1 MYTEPCKQWPK
12 GLCRRFETCKYYHE
26 PLVIPPLRP
35 GQCAWLKNGAKRCES
50 KGTYSEKGEL
60 FCFDH
65 TEAARLS
72 VVSAKSLPLDGG
84 DVFVG
89 SKRNL
94 PVLLAPERVT
104 KRVSGKSRMVNPHEV
119 GYCIGGAKKE
129 SIDKALRD
137 HFAQPSLPFVVDIGS
152 AQGRF
157 IMHLAQ
163 LNEQKSDSSASNS
176 ESSTNYA
183 YNYVGF
189 ELRSNLVAAAN
200 AAVAT
205 NATINGKIRFLQGDA
220 KSHMIES
227 LADVIQSLP
236 SCSSTSPT
244 TYPPHA
250 EKTIAGSSVT
260 VPSHMETSSST
271 YLAQQAPT
279 DLLHPLEVG
288 TLSVP
293 QAAVLTAPT
302 AIISTAASAKPAA
315 AAGPAAVVEWIT
327 IQFPDPWTKKKHHNR
342 RLVDPSFV
350 TTCARLACHAQS
362 KVYMCSDRYDLAVY
376 MYDTFAA
383 SPLWTAVQGV
393 QYTGCGGAAAA
404 AAAGGGG
411 GGGGSGSAAAGDAV
425 VSEEKGDHNVTDH
438 IPGAKEVERNGEK
451 EEEREDDEEAG
462 AGIASDVYREKDAGD
477 MRFWLPQR
485 PFPAGTERDAV
496 AEKLNRPV
504 HRAVFRRVL

>member
-1 MYTEPCKQWPK
+1 MYAEPCKQWPK

-26 PLVIPPLRP
+26 PLVIPSLRP

-72 VVSAKSLPLDGG
+72 VFSAKSLPVDGS
-84 DVFVG
+84 DVIVG

-129 SIDKALRD
+129 SIDKALRSQ
-137 HFAQPSLPFVVDIGS
+137 FAQPNLPFVVDIGS

-163 LNEQKSDSSASNS
+163 LNDQKSDNSASNS
-176 ESSTNYA
+176 EGSTNYA

-189 ELRSNLVAAAN
+189 ELRSNLVDAAN

-205 NATINGKIRFLQGDA
+205 NATLNGKIRFLQGDA

-227 LADVIQSLP
+227 LADVVQSLP
-236 SCSSTSPT
+236 SSYT
-244 TYPPHA
+244 TTNPPPA
-250 EKTIAGSSVT
+250 KITVSDSSVT
-260 VPSHMETSSST
+260 VPSQMENSSST

-279 DLLHPLEVG
+279 DLLHSHEMG
-288 TLSVP
+288 ALSVP
-293 QAAVLTAPT
+293 QAAALTAPT
-302 AIISTAASAKPAA
+302 ATVATAAPSKPAVVTA
-315 AAGPAAVVEWIT
+315 AVTTAVTAGPAAVVEWIT

-342 RLVDPSFV
+342 RLVDPLFV
-350 TTCARLACHAQS
+350 AACARLACHARS
-362 KVYMCSDRYDLAVY
+362 KVYICSDRYDLAVY

-383 SPLWTAVQGV
+383 SPLWTPVQVV
-393 QYTGCGGAAAA
+393 QYTSSSSR
-404 AAAGGGG
+404 GGGG
-411 GGGGSGSAAAGDAV
+411 GGGAV
-425 VSEEKGDHNVTDH
+425 VSEEKSDHNITDH
-438 IPGAKEVERNGEK
+438 LLEAKKIELNAEK
-451 EEEREDDEEAG
+451 EEEKDDYEEAG
-462 AGIASDVYREKDAGD
+462 AGIESDVYREKDADD
-477 MRFWLPQR
+477 MRFWLPRR

-496 AEKLNRPV
+496 AEKMNRPV
-504 HRAVFRRVL
+504 HRAVFQRVLSTVF